1 MTTPTPKTDK
11 RAGYHGIS
19 FANQLITDPS
29 GPYTHASFARELER
43 EIVELRATLAA
54 QTSAPPETLTLR
66 DHYMLAVLPGILVAH
81 SGDILADQ
89 LARAFE
95 VVDMVLER
103 RKGAPE

>member
-1 MTTPTPKTDK
+1 MDTPTPKTVPTWYAK
-11 RAGYHGIS
+11 G
-19 FANQLITDPS
+19 
-29 GPYTHASFARELER
+29 LER
-43 EIVELRATLAA
+43 EIGELRATIATVATQIRSTLAA
-54 QTSAPPETLTLR
+54 QIRSTLAAQANSPQETLTLR

>member
-1 MTTPTPKTDK
+1 MTTPTPRTDAKT
-11 RAGYHGIS
+11 GYAARHGIANLILYPEGP
-19 FANQLITDPS
+19 FA
-29 GPYTHASFARELER
+29 YASFARELER

-89 LARAFE
+89 LARASE
-95 VVDMVLER
+95 IVDAAMKL
-103 RKGAPE
+103 RKEGRP